1 MVRKPY
7 GALILTAILALTG
20 SCKGKLSEADRLDL
34 SKTPVQT
41 VEDMFFVQTENGR
54 LKIRVE
60 APVME
65 HYDKDTISLDL
76 FPSGLKVFGYTQEGL
91 LETTIRSDKARH
103 EQWKKKKDQE
113 LWLATGNV
121 IVTNVVKQEV
131 METDTLYWD
140 QGKHEIYTDCYI
152 KMRSP
157 SGMMQ
162 GYGMRSDEMA
172 RNSVIMNPFDS
183 WGYVV
188 QDTTEVIIDTANFI
202 GPVLKK

>member
-1 MVRKPY
+1 M
-7 GALILTAILALTG
+7 
-20 SCKGKLSEADRLDL
+20 DL

-65 HYDKDTISLDL
+65 HYDKDTISLDF

-121 IVTNVVKQEV
+121 VVTNVVKQEV